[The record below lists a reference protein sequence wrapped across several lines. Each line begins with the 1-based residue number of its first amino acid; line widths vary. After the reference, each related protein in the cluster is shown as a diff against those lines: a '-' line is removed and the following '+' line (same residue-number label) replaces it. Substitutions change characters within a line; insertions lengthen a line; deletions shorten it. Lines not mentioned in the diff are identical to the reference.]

1 MKTSVLYNKEPINL
15 VKFKIMN
22 GQKRNFLRMFLA
34 GVLMLL
40 SLTAYAQERTVTGK
54 VYDAAGE
61 PIIGASVVIQGTTQ
75 GTITDIDGAFQL
87 KVQPSQTLVVSFLGY
102 KDVILPVGN
111 KNDFKITLEEDSK
124 KLDEVVVVG
133 YATQKKVNLT
143 GSVASVSAKDIQD
156 IPVANTATLLQ
167 GRLPGLVLTQNGA
180 QAGNDNPEIRIRGI
194 GTFGNNNP
202 MVLID
207 GVEGSLSQISEIP
220 SADIDNISVL
230 KDAASAAIYGV
241 RAANGVILI
250 TTKRGQ
256 ASSRVKVSYSGS
268 YTLQTPG
275 IVPDYVDSYNWA
287 LMRNEVN
294 PDTFSP
300 EALQKL
306 KDGSDPDH
314 YANTNWLDAVLR
326 NASMHQHHLSV
337 SGGSENTHFM
347 TSVAYSNQEGIMMKT
362 GVERFSFRSNLDTR
376 YKRFT
381 FGLNLSGNKNN
392 VTAPAVAPSG
402 EGGIMRFVSWFTRP
416 TVPVMYSNGHYGYV
430 DGSSMS
436 AEMVKN
442 PVELMSLGHRSNE
455 YWRFNGKAF
464 AGIELWDGLKFQTS
478 LAYAFDLNATKSYTP
493 KSPARY
499 DADGNIVK
507 AAGETN
513 KEEDYW
519 YRNATW
525 TNENLLTYNKQFDK
539 HSINVLLGHSVIGSR
554 FYKTTASIQGF
565 PTENIYELKGGTIN
579 PGATGESEEYKLQ
592 SFFGRVNYSYDDRYL
607 FEFNIR
613 HDGSSRMPKANRYAT
628 FPSLSAGWVFSNEGF
643 MKDYRNFSLGKL
655 RLSWGK
661 LGNQEI
667 GNYAYA
673 ATLGA
678 SGNYFFDQGAN
689 KQAGMVQTSVPNE
702 NIKWETTRSVNVAI
716 DLGFFN
722 NRIQT
727 SFEWFDKKTSDIL
740 MQLAMPGIFLGSLSA
755 PYQNVGAVRN
765 RGWEWTVNYSDS
777 RGDWAWNA
785 GFNLSRVKNEILE
798 MGELEE
804 KIDGNIINRIGNPIG
819 AYFGYKAIGIYRTE
833 ADLQRTNSKGEVIK
847 QNGVAPKLGDI
858 MYADLDDDGNITP
871 EDRDI
876 IGNPFPKYSYSF
888 NLGASWK
895 NFDLSTFWQGV
906 GGIYRYSWETS
917 TDIRG
922 NLTNRWVNRYSAD
935 NINAPMPALGNTMN
949 DSYSSFWLEKSDY
962 LRLKNLE
969 FGYTFRQTELAK
981 VGISS
986 IRVYFAGSNLLT
998 FTPLKN
1004 WDPEKSSGDTRN
1016 DVHPNMRTYSFGLNI
1031 QF

>member
-1 MKTSVLYNKEPINL
+1 
-15 VKFKIMN
+15 MN
-22 GQKRNFLRMFLA
+22 GQKQNFFRIFLA
-34 GVLMLL
+34 GVLILL
-40 SLTAYAQERTVTGK
+40 SFAVYAQENTVTGK
-54 VYDAAGE
+54 VYDVSGE

-75 GTITDIDGAFQL
+75 GTITDMDGAFQL
-87 KVQPSQTLVVSFLGY
+87 KVQPSQSLVISFLGY
-102 KDVILPVGN
+102 QDVILPVGS
-111 KNDFKITLEEDSK
+111 KNNFKIILEEDSK

-156 IPVANTATLLQ
+156 IPVANTTTLLQ

-207 GVEGSLSQISEIP
+207 GVEGSISQIAEIP
-220 SADIDNISVL
+220 SADIESISVL

-256 ASSRVKVSYSGS
+256 ASSKVKVSYSGS

-275 IVPDYVDSYNWA
+275 IVPDYVDGYNWA
-287 LMRNEVN
+287 LMKNEVSTG
-294 PDTFSP
+294 TFSP

-306 KDGSDPDH
+306 QDGSDPDH

-337 SGGSENTHFM
+337 SGGNENTRFM
-347 TSVAYSNQEGIMMKT
+347 TSVAYSNQDGIMMKT
-362 GVERFSFRSNLDTR
+362 GVERFSFRSNIDTR

-392 VTAPAVAPSG
+392 VTTPAVAPSG
-402 EGGIMRFVSWFTRP
+402 EGGIMRYVSWFTRP

-430 DGSSMS
+430 DGSSLS
-436 AEMVKN
+436 AELMKN
-442 PVELMSLGHRSNE
+442 PVESMSLGHRSNE
-455 YWRFNGKAF
+455 YWRFNGKVF
-464 AGIELWDGLKFQTS
+464 AGIDLWDGLKFQTS
-478 LAYAFDLNATKSYTP
+478 FAYAFDLNATKSYSP

-499 DADGNIVK
+499 DAEGNIRK

-525 TNENLLTYNKQFDK
+525 TSENLLTYNKQFDK
-539 HSINVLLGHSVIGSR
+539 HNVNVLLGHSVIGSR

-565 PTENIYELKGGTIN
+565 PTENIYELDGGTIN
-579 PGATGESEEYKLQ
+579 PGAKGNSEEYKLQ
-592 SFFGRVNYSYDDRYL
+592 SFFGRVNYGYDDRYL

-628 FPSLSAGWVFSNEGF
+628 FPSVSGGWVFSNEEL
-643 MKDYRNFSLGKL
+643 MKDYKNFSLGKL

-678 SGNYFFDQGAN
+678 SGNYFFDQGGD

-702 NIKWETTRSVNVAI
+702 DIKWETTRSINVAL

-727 SFEWFDKKTSDIL
+727 TFEWFDKKTSDIL
-740 MQLAMPGIFLGSLSA
+740 MQLAMPGIFLGSLNA

-765 RGWEWTVNYSDS
+765 RGWEWNVNYSDS
-777 RGDWAWNA
+777 KGDWVWNV
-785 GFNLSRVKNEILE
+785 GFNLSHVKNEILE
-798 MGELEE
+798 MGGLEE
-804 KIDGNIINRIGNPIG
+804 TISGQTINRIGNPIG
-819 AYFGYKAIGIYRTE
+819 AYFGYKAIGMYRTE
-833 ADLQRTNSKGEVIK
+833 ADLQRTNSKGEIIK

-858 MYADLDDDGNITP
+858 MYADLNDDGNITAD
-871 EDRDI
+871 DRDI

-922 NLTNRWVNRYSAD
+922 NLTERWLDRYSAG
-935 NINAPMPALGNTMN
+935 NVNASMPALGNTMN
-949 DSYSSFWLEKSDY
+949 DSYSSFWLENSSY

-969 FGYTFRQTELAK
+969 FGYTFRQPGLAK
-981 VGISS
+981 MGVSS
-986 IRVYFAGSNLLT
+986 VRVYFAGSNLLT
-998 FTPLKN
+998 FTSLKN
-1004 WDPEKSSGDTRN
+1004 WDPEKTSGDARN

>member
-1 MKTSVLYNKEPINL
+1 
-15 VKFKIMN
+15 MN
-22 GQKRNFLRMFLA
+22 GQKRNLFRMFLA

-40 SLTAYAQERTVTGK
+40 SFTAYAQERTVTGK

-111 KNDFKITLEEDSK
+111 KNDFKVTLEEDSK

-143 GSVASVSAKDIQD
+143 GSVASVSSKDIQD

-362 GVERFSFRSNLDTR
+362 GVERFSFRSSLDTR

-525 TNENLLTYNKQFDK
+525 TNENLLTYNKQFNK
-539 HSINVLLGHSVIGSR
+539 HNINVLLGHSVIGSR

-678 SGNYFFDQGAN
+678 SGNYFFDQSKD

-702 NIKWETTRSVNVAI
+702 NIKWETTRSVNVAL

-727 SFEWFDKKTSDIL
+727 TFEWFDKKTSDIL

-777 RGDWAWNA
+777 KGDWAWNV
-785 GFNLSRVKNEILE
+785 GFNLSHVKNEILE

-804 KIDGNIINRIGNPIG
+804 KIDGNTINRIGNPIG

-858 MYADLDDDGNITP
+858 MYADLDDNGNITP

-949 DSYSSFWLEKSDY
+949 DSYSSFWLEKSNY